1 MISVLERKALL
12 ELCERF
18 INSGKDVMLVHLMD
32 LVNSTIKDH
41 GSKECGKTG
50 GFSLG
55 KTLRVGTYDI
65 EFRVLK
71 IKIGNRYDV

>member
-1 MISVLERKALL
+1 MGTVKCKRD
-12 ELCERF
+12 
-18 INSGKDVMLVHLMD
+18 GKTRSEQTSYGVFKK
-32 LVNSTIKDH
+32 S
-41 GSKECGKTG
+41 GKTG

-55 KTLRVGTYDI
+55 KTLRVGTYNI